1 MVEKV
6 FLYLYVLSLPLIGL
20 GVFKACW
27 GLELGVGIIPAYI
40 IAIAL
45 GYILLVKSLYL
56 ADKKHGITVIPSA
69 VNGVLL
75 LFFTVLAAS
84 SVMSFFVPDSEFR
97 GEILFLKSL
106 KQIAFWGFMIF
117 NYFILILT
125 IRDIKRFKMVLTVHI
140 MTSFFVSIFGIL
152 QILNSIL
159 NIPWINT
166 INEYFST
173 SESMLSS
180 ISNLSF
186 ADYISNLGRVRSTT
200 PEPLVFA
207 NYLLTAIPFI
217 FANMIAKKKFL
228 LIPNWFN
235 IVILITTTTTFILT
249 FSKGGYLALI
259 MGFSIML
266 ATTWHY
272 GNIRKILKYLFI
284 VIALIP
290 VIYYLIIVQYM
301 EIEEGPILFLDNIIQ
316 MREIFSGGSSS
327 ENLSVLTKW
336 FSMIAALKMFLYY
349 PVLGVGIGNYIYYY
363 YDFAPFGGEI
373 AQFDLPT
380 ANNIFL
386 QIFSETGIL
395 GGGLF
400 LLVIWFHVRKIKVIP
415 RNITQARSIRWA
427 FIFSGSAVLVQLLS
441 VSAYTWPH
449 LWFLMA
455 LIATYKDILHN
466 EMDEKSFGSPVSREF
481 S

>member
-349 PVLGVGIGNYIYYY
+349 PVLGVGIGNYIYY
-363 YDFAPFGGEI
+363 
-373 AQFDLPT
+373 
-380 ANNIFL
+380 
-386 QIFSETGIL
+386 S
-395 GGGLF
+395 
-400 LLVIWFHVRKIKVIP
+400 
-415 RNITQARSIRWA
+415 
-427 FIFSGSAVLVQLLS
+427 
-441 VSAYTWPH
+441 
-449 LWFLMA
+449 
-455 LIATYKDILHN
+455 
-466 EMDEKSFGSPVSREF
+466 
-481 S
+481 